1 MCTVL
6 IFLTVILVGKNENRN
21 ERKEVGTEQLLSATS
36 LFFYTWSRSER
47 LLGTAELH
55 GRNGIMWAALDIWDQ
70 ISCGVASVDDWLH
83 SLTPQTGGSTSLNLE
98 EKFLTQ

>member
-1 MCTVL
+1 MYCAN
-6 IFLTVILVGKNENRN
+6 FSYCNSGRKKWKQ
-21 ERKEVGTEQLLSATS
+21 ERKERIWDRTVTQCNFS
-36 LFFYTWSRSER
+36 FVFYTWSRSER

-83 SLTPQTGGSTSLNLE
+83 SLTPQTGGSTSLNLG
-98 EKFLTQ
+98 EKFLTE